1 MIKYNWDK
9 IMSVTEGDPI
19 SVLLIIHNL
28 THKRLPNSTRDPAY
42 KYWGKNF
49 SGDSFLINPEKLL
62 VERKK
67 YSSIECA
74 MYVMVASYRNYFH
87 YKATGDA
94 TLQLIHLPFFT
105 KLINK
110 NRLLRMED
118 GVIHFKFEDNAKGK
132 TNGNKI

>member
-9 IMSVTEGDPI
+9 IMRATKGDPA
-19 SVLLIIHNL
+19 SVLTIIHIL
-28 THKRLPNSTRDPAY
+28 TYNRLPYSKKDPTY
-42 KYWGKNF
+42 KYYGKNF
-49 SGDSFLINPEKLL
+49 MGNSFLLNPEGLL
-62 VERKK
+62 REAKK
-67 YSSIECA
+67 YGYMNASL
-74 MYVMVASYRNYFH
+74 YVMVASYRNYFH

-118 GVIHFKFEDNAKGK
+118 GVIHFKFEDNAKEK
-132 TNGNKI
+132 QNGNKI